1 MIVVFKTKMGLWGS
15 TMKLPDE
22 EIHAISED
30 TGCKYL
36 ELSSSSLSD
45 ICTRLHMGSSINDVT
60 QFITILDPLYCE
72 KKPELR

>member
-1 MIVVFKTKMGLWGS
+1 MGLWGS

-36 ELSSSSLSD
+36 KSSSSSD
-45 ICTRLHMGSSINDVT
+45 ICTRLAYGVVH
-60 QFITILDPLYCE
+60 
-72 KKPELR
+72 K